1 MVSMDTIGRNGE
13 HKLCFPNK
21 WIVRNIHSITSYYD
35 YTQCFPE
42 TSPGRFLNMVQKKEL
57 PHERH
62 GERHQYGG
70 TTPEQHTAAAA
81 AATTTRRSLSV
92 GPDCALFGP
101 VHGRQDGAERVPADG
116 GHRGAIPAA
125 NKPMGVSRPWE
136 S

>member
-1 MVSMDTIGRNGE
+1 MDRTQ
-13 HKLCFPNK
+13 
-21 WIVRNIHSITSYYD
+21 
-35 YTQCFPE
+35 YTQHHIILRLHSVLPRNE
-42 TSPGRFLNMVQKKEL
+42 SWTISKYGTKKEL
-57 PHERH
+57 PQERH

-81 AATTTRRSLSV
+81 AATTRRSLSV